1 MTEENHWIDDL
12 INDQASFN
20 QLADKY
26 AKELTYELDVGLIS
40 TEEFFAEM
48 KLLGEAR
55 ALLAK
60 KWKRVLRT
68 LVPET
73 WDGCFTDGGE
83 A

>member
-1 MTEENHWIDDL
+1 MTEENHWIDEL
-12 INDQASFN
+12 IDNQAGFN

-26 AKELTYELDVGLIS
+26 AKEMSEDLDKGRITIEVY
-40 TEEFFAEM
+40 FAEM

-73 WDGCFTDGGE
+73 WDGRFTNGGE

>member
-1 MTEENHWIDDL
+1 MTEENHWIDELLD
-12 INDQASFN
+12 NQAGFN

-26 AKELTYELDVGLIS
+26 AKEMSEDLDKGRIPIEVY
-40 TEEFFAEM
+40 FAEM

-55 ALLAK
+55 ALLAE
-60 KWKRVLRT
+60 KWGRVLRT

-73 WDGCFTDGGE
+73 RDGRFTDGGE